1 MNFLRLTI
9 MFYNAV
15 NIIYDVGISPTSA
28 PCPHTAKFKF
38 ADLRNNIDQ

>member
-1 MNFLRLTI
+1 MNFLQVT
-9 MFYNAV
+9 
-15 NIIYDVGISPTSA
+15 IIYDVGISPTSA